1 MKRTHAGRMW
11 LRITALLLVAAL
23 TSTLAGCALVR
34 SSGDAGSAP
43 TQMGSAPPATDS
55 LGQAPSKYTDAQTA
69 NTMSSEAAPE
79 AVRSGLAPNQE
90 QLIIRNGSIRLRVE
104 DIDAVL
110 KRIRVATAAFGGSI
124 DDLQVSSDEAQPVYR
139 PLASGE
145 SADVAPL
152 AAYATIRVPS
162 KRLDEF
168 TRRVATL
175 GTVMRQSSSQS
186 DVTQQHIDLSAR
198 LRNLRAEE
206 ARLREFLKAA
216 KDVKEML
223 LVEAELSRVRGEI
236 ESLQGQLDYMDR
248 QIEYATLSV
257 ELAKPAPV
265 VRPTGTDWG
274 FLAALTNGIQG
285 AAGVVRA
292 TITIVIAVL
301 PLAILALLAF
311 FAIRA
316 IVRRRSA
323 RVSARDDAQNEQ
335 ADPSGESDGVSA

>member
-1 MKRTHAGRMW
+1 MNRTHAGRTW
-11 LRITALLLVAAL
+11 LRITALLLVAAVA
-23 TSTLAGCALVR
+23 SMLAGCALVR
-34 SSGDAGSAP
+34 SADEAGSVS
-43 TQMGSAPPATDS
+43 TQMGSAPPATDG
-55 LGQAPSKYTDAQTA
+55 LVQAPSKYADAQTA
-69 NTMSSEAAPE
+69 NTMASEAAPE
-79 AVRSGLAPNQE
+79 TVRSGFAPTQE
-90 QLIIRNGSIRLRVE
+90 QLVIRNGSIRLRVE

-124 DDLQVSSDEAQPVYR
+124 DDLQVSSDEGQPVYR

-145 SADVAPL
+145 NADVVPL

-162 KRLDEF
+162 KRLEEF

-186 DVTQQHIDLSAR
+186 DVTQQHIDLTAR

-206 ARLREFLKAA
+206 ARMRDFLKAA
-216 KDVKEML
+216 KNVKEML

-236 ESLQGQLDYMDR
+236 ESLQGQLDYMDS
-248 QIEYATLSV
+248 QIAYATLSV

-274 FLAALTNGIQG
+274 FSAALTNGIQG

-292 TITIVIAVL
+292 IITISIAVL
-301 PLAILALLAF
+301 PLALVALLAF

-316 IVRRRSA
+316 VVRRRSA
-323 RVSARDDAQNEQ
+323 RASAGADAESEQ
-335 ADPSGESDGVSA
+335 EDGVESDGVSA